1 MFFIRRVV
9 LIIYKHEFSYI
20 GDVCAKQFVG
30 DVKGMP
36 LFLKPCQKLLFFCW

>member
-20 GDVCAKQFVG
+20 GDVCSKQFVG

-36 LFLKPCQKLLFFCW
+36 LFFSFVGSVDNW